1 MVKVACGAGGAGNA
15 CSGFVRLSSRGKMV
29 AMVACALCVLAR
41 ACLKVRTLRANGD
54 ACSNLTICVGMQI
67 STSFITRPEL

>member
-1 MVKVACGAGGAGNA
+1 MVKVACGAGGGSES
-15 CSGFVRLSSRGKMV
+15 SGFVRLLSRGKMV
-29 AMVACALCVLAR
+29 ACALCALAH
-41 ACLKVRTLRANGD
+41 ACFKVRTLRANGD